1 MTRACYVR
9 VSTRHCASSC
19 VDPNPARD
27 RRVKTPT
34 VRAQEPNPP
43 TGRQFLAI
51 VDGVE
56 GEWRLPLVVSEQ
68 TGMYLAEVLQLRW
81 GYVDVAERKLR
92 LRYDYVKRGIRTRA
106 RTVRVRDWLVDA
118 IEDRCALED
127 RVADRRVFGGCGRTP
142 GAAR

>member
-81 GYVDVAERKLR
+81 GDVDVAERKLR
-92 LRYDYVKRGIRTRA
+92 LRYEYVNRGIGTRA
-106 RTVRVRDWLVDA
+106 RTVQAPDWLVDA
-118 IEDRCALED
+118 IEDRCALEA